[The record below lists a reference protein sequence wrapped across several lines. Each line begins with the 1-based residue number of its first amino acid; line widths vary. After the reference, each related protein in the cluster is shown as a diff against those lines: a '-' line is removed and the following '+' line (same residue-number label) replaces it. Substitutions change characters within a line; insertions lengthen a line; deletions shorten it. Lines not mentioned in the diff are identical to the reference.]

1 MRYSIDE
8 KTALRHH
15 LSIDEMLA
23 LMLFKKRVNL
33 SVLLERMLK
42 RELIYQDMFG
52 NYVINEYWDEEMQ
65 QVLLESDRDVPKDAD
80 LNYLVNQLRELF
92 PKGIKT
98 GSAAWRGNVREIKL
112 RLQKFFKIYEN
123 SYSDEEIIEA
133 TKKYVESFN
142 GNYTYMRI
150 LKYFILKDEVKID
163 ENGNRYVEQ
172 VSELANF
179 LENEMEQ
186 PTEFCE
192 IR

>member
-23 LMLFKKRVNL
+23 LMLFKKRLNL

-80 LNYLVNQLRELF
+80 LNYLVNQ
-92 PKGIKT
+92 
-98 GSAAWRGNVREIKL
+98 
-112 RLQKFFKIYEN
+112 
-123 SYSDEEIIEA
+123 
-133 TKKYVESFN
+133 
-142 GNYTYMRI
+142 
-150 LKYFILKDEVKID
+150 
-163 ENGNRYVEQ
+163 
-172 VSELANF
+172 
-179 LENEMEQ
+179 
-186 PTEFCE
+186 
-192 IR
+192 